1 MNRPDPHKPPQT
13 PRFDILGQAIGDA
26 SRTRMLCELME
37 GRAYTNK
44 ELAAAAGITPQ
55 TATAHLRMLQEAG
68 LVVAEKRGRCVYHRL
83 SGAEVAQALE
93 QLAAIAPA
101 DSLYLAQRRKAGGLA
116 EVRSCYDHLAG
127 PLAVAMTQ
135 AFLRRG
141 MLAERDGGFDTVPS
155 DLWAPLGVTLP
166 DPQRSARQPFARPC
180 LDWTERRL
188 HVAGPLGRQLLSH
201 ALERGWM
208 LRRQHKRG
216 LTLTAPGRRALHQLL
231 GLELSGSATELTNG
245 GPHV

>member
-1 MNRPDPHKPPQT
+1 MTVSDPHRPPRT

-44 ELAAAAGITPQ
+44 ELASAAGITPQ
-55 TATAHLRMLQEAG
+55 TATAHLRLLCGAG

-83 SGAEVAQALE
+83 AGAEVAQALE
-93 QLAAIAPA
+93 QLAAIAPM

-127 PLAVAMTQ
+127 PLAVAMTE
-135 AFLRRG
+135 AFLNKG
-141 MLAERDGGFDTVPS
+141 MLIEREGGFHAVPS
-155 DLWAPLGVTLP
+155 EAWQSLGVQLP
-166 DPQRSARQPFARPC
+166 DQAKPTRQTFARPC

-188 HVAGPLGRQLLSH
+188 HVAGPLGRQLLTH
-201 ALERGWM
+201 ALARGWM
-208 LRRQHKRG
+208 QRRAHKRG
-216 LTLTAPGRRALHQLL
+216 LTLIAPGRMALEQILDLQLS
-231 GLELSGSATELTNG
+231 EITG
-245 GPHV
+245 GMQQAPNTV